1 MRNLFLL
8 LFISTAFATTL
19 IVPSD
24 QYPTI
29 QSGIDAATVG
39 DTVLVSDGM
48 YDENLIL
55 DKSIVLESH
64 AVHDD
69 LSEWVTFDYYFYLEW
84 VADNSHIANT
94 RIRGYNPDDPDFGSV
109 ILISTEED
117 QCIQPEII
125 GFTIEGGSGTRVV
138 RAVSYTHL
146 TLPTK
151 RIV

>member
-1 MRNLFLL
+1 MRNLFIL
-8 LFISTAFATTL
+8 LFISTAFSTTL

-55 DKSIVLESH
+55 DKSIVLASH
-64 AVHDD
+64 AVYDD
-69 LSEWVTFDYYFYLEW
+69 LSEWVTDDTGQW
-84 VADNSHIANT
+84 VVANSHISST

-117 QCIQPEII
+117 ECI
-125 GFTIEGGSGTRVV
+125 
-138 RAVSYTHL
+138 
-146 TLPTK
+146 
-151 RIV
+151 